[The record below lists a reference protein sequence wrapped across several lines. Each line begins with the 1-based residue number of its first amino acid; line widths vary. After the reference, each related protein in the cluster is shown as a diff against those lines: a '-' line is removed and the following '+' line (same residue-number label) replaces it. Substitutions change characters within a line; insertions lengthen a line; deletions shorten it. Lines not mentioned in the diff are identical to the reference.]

1 MAKCKAKIKNHT
13 LLVKARLSF
22 GEKWREKE
30 LDIFTRKYIRGLLK
44 VKAARKGCIEY
55 TGPIGISLEERLKKP
70 ISRHDFYFIM
80 EQIVD
85 VTQKLEVN
93 RMSVNDILFD
103 MKYVYINET
112 TKEMQFVYLPL
123 ETSQREAD
131 VIGFIETIIYSA
143 VPVEEQDNNYISEF
157 TYFIKGLSEYR
168 ADAIE
173 KYIIRVDYSIVNTI
187 KKHNTGSSGFITDKP
202 EKYYQHYEK
211 DGQEEAT
218 ALLNDEEATT
228 LLNEEEA
235 TTLLNEEEA
244 TALLNESVHYASL
257 FRISTEETIEI
268 DKAVFRI
275 GKERSYSD
283 YFVSDND
290 KVSRSHADI
299 IIRNGN
305 CYVIDQNSRNRTF
318 VNDQPIPVQQE
329 IKIVEG
335 DRLRLA
341 NEEFIFHE

>member
-55 TGPIGISLEERLKKP
+55 TGPVGISLEERLKKP
-70 ISRHDFYFIM
+70 INRHDFYFIM

-85 VTQKLEVN
+85 VTHKLEVN

-218 ALLNDEEATT
+218 ALLN
-228 LLNEEEA
+228 
-235 TTLLNEEEA
+235 
-244 TALLNESVHYASL
+244 ESVHYASL

-268 DKAVFRI
+268 DKPVFRI

>member
-55 TGPIGISLEERLKKP
+55 TGPVGISLEERLKKP
-70 ISRHDFYFIM
+70 INRHDFYFIM

-157 TYFIKGLSEYR
+157 TYFIKGLSE
-168 ADAIE
+168 I
-173 KYIIRVDYSIVNTI
+173 
-187 KKHNTGSSGFITDKP
+187 
-202 EKYYQHYEK
+202 
-211 DGQEEAT
+211 
-218 ALLNDEEATT
+218 
-228 LLNEEEA
+228 
-235 TTLLNEEEA
+235 
-244 TALLNESVHYASL
+244 
-257 FRISTEETIEI
+257 
-268 DKAVFRI
+268 
-275 GKERSYSD
+275 
-283 YFVSDND
+283 
-290 KVSRSHADI
+290 
-299 IIRNGN
+299 
-305 CYVIDQNSRNRTF
+305 
-318 VNDQPIPVQQE
+318 
-329 IKIVEG
+329 
-335 DRLRLA
+335 
-341 NEEFIFHE
+341 